1 MLGKL
6 SKYISAIMMWV
17 DSTVVW
23 GKLIDSVEPPRTNY
37 LLLHSLCSTCA
48 LQRAQLSLSK
58 EREPSHFDTF
68 LKRQMS
74 SADLL

>member
-6 SKYISAIMMWV
+6 NKYISANLTWV
-17 DSTVVW
+17 DSTVIW
-23 GKLIDSVEPPRTNY
+23 GKLIDSVEPPRTNC
-37 LLLHSLCSTCA
+37 LLLHSPCNTCA
-48 LQRAQLSLSK
+48 LQRTQPSLSNK
-58 EREPSHFDTF
+58 IEPSHFDIF